1 MASKWA
7 ECWPAVSK
15 RDAVYKGPEI
25 LSKWRT
31 AYAPDT
37 GLCVRETATHA
48 GPNTYSSPAGFIL
61 EGRARGTKLAC
72 PVRSPP
78 EMSLPFN
85 HPASLLFG
93 STEPSARKGPP
104 IFSLTWRGRETT
116 EIIGG
121 KSSRGTRDTIVFPAT
136 CHYLRIR
143 FIVHIR
149 VCIIR
154 HWNLLPS

>member
-1 MASKWA
+1 MRRYGWRASGRNVDRPYRS
-7 ECWPAVSK
+7 EMRYIRVPRSY
-15 RDAVYKGPEI
+15 RNDA
-25 LSKWRT
+25 LRT
-31 AYAPDT
+31 HLIPDCAY
-37 GLCVRETATHA
+37 ATHA

-136 CHYLRIR
+136 CHYLRVR
-143 FIVHIR
+143 FILHIR

-154 HWNLLPS
+154 H